1 MDLLPENRQSCHDDA
16 GEEGNDDDI
25 AVSVIWRV
33 SHDVERTCEEER
45 LFLAIQYPL
54 SYSLFVSRVIFPSA
68 DLGRVGLRIQNIAHI
83 ISNFSVSPL
92 PPPCPGVG
100 VVRVGVQVVVII
112 VIVVVIVIIIVV
124 VVIHS

>member
-33 SHDVERTCEEER
+33 SHVERTREDER
-45 LFLAIQYPL
+45 LFLAVQYSL
-54 SYSLFVSRVIFPSA
+54 SYSLFVSWVIF
-68 DLGRVGLRIQNIAHI
+68 RVRIQKELDSS
-83 ISNFSVSPL
+83 ISGTCRTSVDDPL

-112 VIVVVIVIIIVV
+112 VIVVVIVVIIIVV
-124 VVIHS
+124 VIHS